1 LGRCHRGYSRLCR
14 VWCGAYVKAL
24 QTILILFLWPYWVIK
39 ACLTCAAGV
48 SLIAAREILDVWA
61 PSKT

>member
-1 LGRCHRGYSRLCR
+1 
-14 VWCGAYVKAL
+14 VKAL